1 MVKYIICN
9 YKTVSSILIDSN
21 MNLIKLNN
29 LKYQL
34 KNGYKKSFLNYK
46 PYLYIHNNKYIKNNL
61 FKSLFENIIFNL
73 PKNKLIINKI
83 YNITLKKSQRM
94 GKGKGKILLTSTYY
108 YGNKPIWLYNNIKYN
123 SYKIIYLKYVF
134 NKLTKKY
141 SNIGFK

>member
-1 MVKYIICN
+1 
-9 YKTVSSILIDSN
+9 

-34 KNGYKKSFLNYK
+34 KNGYKKSFINYK
-46 PYLYIHNNKYIKNNL
+46 PYIYINNNKYIKNNQ
-61 FKSLFENIIFNL
+61 FKSLFENIIFYL

-108 YGNKPIWLYNNIKYN
+108 YGNKPI
-123 SYKIIYLKYVF
+123 
-134 NKLTKKY
+134 
-141 SNIGFK
+141 